1 MTPWRKEQ
9 KKSYPVFIENKYST
23 DFLLVSYW
31 FFFFF
36 SIFHVVVTYDL
47 SVNKLVPENR
57 SNLKSRTPKKILLP
71 SCVVDLT
78 QCLIV
83 IIF

>member
-36 SIFHVVVTYDL
+36 LFFMLWSLMIYLLTSWFRKTGAISSLEHQ
-47 SVNKLVPENR
+47 
-57 SNLKSRTPKKILLP
+57 KKFSFLAA
-71 SCVVDLT
+71 
-78 QCLIV
+78 
-83 IIF
+83 

>member
-57 SNLKSRTPKKILLP
+57 SNLKSRTPKKFSFLAA
-71 SCVVDLT
+71 
-78 QCLIV
+78 
-83 IIF
+83 